1 MARFHPSPFGAHVG
15 ADETLAF
22 GPRFWSTARSLV
34 AAPFLWTL
42 ASFLCDAHRV
52 WMGSCS
58 SSFSLARRLRVLF
71 HRAARASCV
80 LLGSATSRQPGRLR
94 RGAGWVFGSSSS

>member
-1 MARFHPSPFGAHVG
+1 MALFYPSPFIAHIG
-15 ADETLAF
+15 ADESLAF
-22 GPRFWSTARSLV
+22 GPCFWSTARSLV
-34 AAPFLWTL
+34 AAPVLWTL

-58 SSFSLARRLRVLF
+58 SSPLARRLRVLF
-71 HRAARASCV
+71 HRAARTPCV